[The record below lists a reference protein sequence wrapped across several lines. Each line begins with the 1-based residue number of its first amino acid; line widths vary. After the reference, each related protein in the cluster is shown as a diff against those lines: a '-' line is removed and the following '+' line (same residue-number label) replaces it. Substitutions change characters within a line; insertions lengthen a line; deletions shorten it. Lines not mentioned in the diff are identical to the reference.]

1 MAVSMKTG
9 TIPGNQIG
17 DRHAFRLNGV
27 RSWRPEQSTGTNFEP
42 MAMGVVSMKS
52 GLGGRNNVKTHAAK
66 ETLSLSLNGVRSR
79 RPEQFRQGPLGEN
92 LRLVVSMKSG
102 LGDRNNQVLTVGIGP
117 AGAGSQ

>member
-1 MAVSMKTG
+1 M
-9 TIPGNQIG
+9 
-17 DRHAFRLNGV
+17 
-27 RSWRPEQSTGTNFEP
+27 
-42 MAMGVVSMKS
+42 
-52 GLGGRNNVKTHAAK
+52 KTHAAK